1 MTRRPPRHT
10 LTDTLFPYTTLFRSV
25 GYVGR
30 DVDQIA
36 RDLVEEAIR
45 LEKERR
51 RAAVKDK
58 AEDAAVNRLLDA
70 LTGKD
75 ASAATRDASRQR
87 FFVGH
92 LSDKEIELE
101 LDVPPQMTFDIHGGG
116 ADGVSRHGRA
126 SCRESVCQ
134 YVSLSLVSVSL
145 QKNKI

>member
-58 AEDAAVNRLLDA
+58 AEDAAVNRLFDA

-75 ASAATRDASRQR
+75 ASAATREAFRQR
-87 FFVGH
+87 FFAAH
-92 LSDKEIELE
+92 LSDTVIA
-101 LDVPPQMTFDIHGGG
+101 QI
-116 ADGVSRHGRA
+116 GRA
-126 SCRESVCQ
+126 SCREIGCP
-134 YVSLSLVSVSL
+134 YVSISVLAVTL
-145 QKNKI
+145 QQKTTHLTSYTLNHTT